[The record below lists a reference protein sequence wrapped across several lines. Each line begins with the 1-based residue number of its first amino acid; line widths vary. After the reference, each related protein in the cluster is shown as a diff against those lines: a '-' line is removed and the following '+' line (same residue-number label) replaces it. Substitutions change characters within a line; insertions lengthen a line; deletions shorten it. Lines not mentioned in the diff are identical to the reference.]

1 MRRITS
7 CLVLTAVLAGCES
20 GTEPADP
27 TSAGQDPQTEQSP
40 PRAWRSTAPASTTLA
55 DHPPQFDQS
64 GSAGGGQP
72 QIFRFED
79 EFDFVIPAG
88 EIGQSDPRTGV
99 CPFAVRVQGQKRLSL
114 QFFDTYGVAHNEYMS
129 TLTNL
134 ATGFAIRDDGAW
146 KDVFHFD
153 DPENVTVIGSN
164 FHITIPGR
172 GMVGQ
177 DTGYIT
183 VVNETGEVLFE
194 GGPHE
199 NFRDGTLTCALL
211 ASSVA

>member
-1 MRRITS
+1 MRRFTTP
-7 CLVLTAVLAGCES
+7 LVLAVMLAGCDAA
-20 GTEPADP
+20 TEPAAP
-27 TSAGQDPQTEQSP
+27 ILA
-40 PRAWRSTAPASTTLA
+40 TA
-55 DHPPQFDQS
+55 HPQFDQS
-64 GSAGGGQP
+64 GSTGGGQP

-177 DTGYIT
+177 DTGNIT
-183 VVNETGEVLFE
+183 VVNATGEVLFE
-194 GGPHE
+194 GGPHD
-199 NFRDGTLTCALL
+199 NFRDPTLTCALL
-211 ASSVA
+211 AGGGA